1 MTTLND
7 IVAIGGRRRTA
18 GVPTVDVFGVA
29 WPQYKLHAVLAGLA
43 AVAVVLVLGGTGALA
58 MWVSAA
64 AVLLVWWG
72 ERAAFGARWDDSG
85 RDHHSRS

>member
-1 MTTLND
+1 MTTLNH
-7 IVAIGGRRRTA
+7 AATGALHRRRP

-29 WPQYKLHAVLAGLA
+29 WPLYKVHAVLAGLA
-43 AVAVVLVLGGTGALA
+43 AVTLILLLGGTGALA

-72 ERAAFGARWDDSG
+72 ERAALSARWDDSG
-85 RDHHSRS
+85 RDTHSRS

>member
-1 MTTLND
+1 MYSRLKT
-7 IVAIGGRRRTA
+7 IKASA
-18 GVPTVDVFGVA
+18 G
-29 WPQYKLHAVLAGLA
+29 AVISLAGLA
-43 AVAVVLVLGGTGALA
+43 AVVMVLVLGGTGALA

-72 ERAAFGARWDDSG
+72 ERAAFSARWDDSG